1 MTSVVAVLN
10 IILGAVYV
18 IIGVLIVIDMKR
30 NWKTMGWSHFGL
42 AFIALAFTCGPHHF
56 IHGVHI
62 AFEGRSSGVL
72 DLVAVGIGMPAAAIW
87 AFLRVESLAGG
98 RGDRFI
104 SDTPAWMH
112 AIPIVSAAAL
122 TGLLSFVLTRG
133 GDLKLSASILPNA
146 LLVGIY
152 LTIGYF
158 LLRTQLQ
165 NRGPLGG
172 WSVSGIS
179 LTLVFPTCA
188 MMHAVYGYYSA
199 TGRYHYDVHGFV
211 IDWVAVPAGLYFL
224 WVVRSL
230 YRDSLRDWNRVETPE
245 RILLLDDESLL
256 HPEISVRLATLG
268 VWEEA
273 DGGVFTGG

>member
-1 MTSVVAVLN
+1 MASMGAVLN
-10 IILGAVYV
+10 MILGAVYM

-30 NWKTMGWSHFGL
+30 NWKTLGWSHFGL
-42 AFIALAFTCGPHHF
+42 AFIALAFTCGPLHF
-56 IHGVHI
+56 IHGVHA
-62 AFEGRSSGVL
+62 AFEGRSSGAL
-72 DLVAVGIGMPAAAIW
+72 DLLAVGIGMPAAAIW

-98 RGDRFI
+98 RGDRFV
-104 SDTPAWMH
+104 SGTPAWMH

-122 TGLLSFVLTRG
+122 AGLLSFVLTRS
-133 GDLKLSASILPNA
+133 GDLRLSASIWPNA

-179 LTLVFPTCA
+179 LTILFPTCA
-188 MMHAVYGYYSA
+188 LMHAVYGYYSA
-199 TGRYHYDVHGFV
+199 TGRYDYDVHGFV
-211 IDWVAVPAGLYFL
+211 IGWVAVPAGLYFL

-230 YRDSLRDWNRVETPE
+230 YRDALRDWNRVQTSD
-245 RILLLDDESLL
+245 RIVLLDDEVLL
-256 HPEISVRLATLG
+256 HPELEVRLPGLG
-268 VWEEA
+268 VREEA